1 MNASVRRSKVE
12 QLLLEEQAS
21 EIQSLLR
28 LLVSKISLNA
38 SSDKTRSLDGGTR
51 EILLDT
57 DIDGVR
63 CLLVRT
69 DKTNHTQVA
78 LSPREQAIA
87 RMVAE
92 GHPNKAIA
100 ATLEIS
106 AWTVSTHLRRIF
118 AKFGVGSRAAMVAH
132 LIESGLLVE
141 HLDKTRLQEPD
152 G

>member
-21 EIQSLLR
+21 EVQSLLR
-28 LLVSKISLNA
+28 LLVSKISLN
-38 SSDKTRSLDGGTR
+38 SDKTRSLVGGTR

-69 DKTNHTQVA
+69 DKTSHTLVA

-92 GHPNKAIA
+92 GHPNKTIA

-141 HLDKTRLQEPD
+141 HLDKTRLQAPD